1 MGASI
6 PPATRPAMQCGGY
19 WQRVPHATEHLALKA
34 VSLFTLLSASY
45 VKTTMSRSCI
55 GKKVASKILATSSKK
70 REKKLRG
77 LLLGNIEIE

>member
-1 MGASI
+1 
-6 PPATRPAMQCGGY
+6 MQCGGY